1 MDAPE
6 TLSRPEEDPRE
17 ALVRRL
23 ETLLPGQ
30 NLRALAQRER
40 VTFERAGQ
48 RNKGWVGQ
56 TIERVAG
63 LDGGSAA
70 RPDGGDY
77 ELKTTTLI
85 RDGDRW
91 KPKETIKVTM
101 LNPQTILDEELEQSL
116 LWRKLARLVVV
127 GVEHRPDGTAEAVR
141 IRAFDTRDPE
151 LVDGVRAYW
160 EELRRTVAEGALPD
174 VIGSHGTSEGWLQLR
189 GTGTGRESSHCPI
202 TGRAFPSQAFYATK
216 RFVRRMLAL

>member
-1 MDAPE
+1 VDA
-6 TLSRPEEDPRE
+6 RD
-17 ALVRRL
+17 ALVTRLEAVLPGVDLRRL
-23 ETLLPGQ
+23 AAREGVTLELGG
-30 NLRALAQRER
+30 R
-40 VTFERAGQ
+40 

-63 LDGGSAA
+63 LAAGSAA

-77 ELKTTTLI
+77 ELKTTTLL

-101 LNPQTILDEELEQSL
+101 LNPQALLEEELEASL

-127 GVEHRPDGTAEAVR
+127 GVEHGDDGSAVAVR
-141 IRAFDTRDPE
+141 IRAFDTEDPE
-151 LVDGVRAYW
+151 LVDGIRAYW
-160 EELRRTVAEGALPD
+160 DELRRTIAEGALPD
-174 VIGSHGTSEGWLQLR
+174 VIGSHGTSDGWLQLR
-189 GTGTGRESSHCPI
+189 GTGTGREPSVCPI
-202 TGRAFPSQAFYATK
+202 TGRPFPAQAFYATK